1 MKEELLDSSL
11 AANQFAALAHETR
24 LIVFR
29 TVMRA
34 GPEGVAAGD
43 LAEQANV
50 SPSNLS
56 AHLSVLV
63 NAGLLD
69 MRRDGRHRYYS
80 AALEQI
86 RGLINYLIIEC
97 CDGNPAVCDLGSDSN
112 CAPEPLQKISG

>member
-1 MKEELLDSSL
+1 MKEGLLESSL

-24 LIVFR
+24 LTVFR

-34 GPEGVAAGD
+34 GQDGVAAGD
-43 LAEQANV
+43 LAELANV

-80 AALEQI
+80 AALEPV
-86 RGLINYLIIEC
+86 RGLINYLVIEC
-97 CDGNPAVCDLGSDSN
+97 CDGNPAVCDLGSEPG
-112 CAPEPLQKISG
+112 CAPEVLQKVSG